1 MKMNAEM
8 TLLKNKVDMIESANR
23 KPTMS
28 QPMLSVPVP
37 I

>member
-1 MKMNAEM
+1 MNAEM

-28 QPMLSVPVP
+28 
-37 I
+37 